1 MTRLVVAEHTGECT
15 ACRGKGLVRAHGC
28 CSWVQCSVCKGRC
41 FLLVPV
47 SETTRAD
54 VQSRKAQD
62 HGREGG
68 EIMKI
73 VVLALA
79 LGLALSCKQEGNA
92 ALGPDAASD
101 AMLGTPDVLGPDAVS
116 DVRQSTPD
124 VLGPDAQVDLRPSTP
139 DVPGPD
145 LAQDARVGRCSAAP
159 TPTNFGTVC
168 AGSDKTVWCYV
179 GEPEGADPL
188 VPRPCFV
195 PAKVVS
201 GSDRDVYF
209 VLSCSQCPTFDGGV
223 L

>member
-1 MTRLVVAEHTGECT
+1 
-15 ACRGKGLVRAHGC
+15 
-28 CSWVQCSVCKGRC
+28 
-41 FLLVPV
+41 
-47 SETTRAD
+47 
-54 VQSRKAQD
+54 
-62 HGREGG
+62 
-68 EIMKI
+68 MKI

-145 LAQDARVGRCSAAP
+145 LAQDARSSTPDGRAWTVGRCRRNDPALWGSLCAA
-159 TPTNFGTVC
+159 
-168 AGSDKTVWCYV
+168 SDRSVWCYAP
-179 GEPEGADPL
+179 EPDPDN
-188 VPRPCFV
+188 PTPCFIS
-195 PAKVVS
+195 AKDVT
-201 GSDRDVYF
+201 GSDRDVY
-209 VLSCSQCPTFDGGV
+209 LAPSCSQCPTFDGGV